1 MNALGDTR
9 RISDRILSLLG
20 LRLVLWLLV
29 SATLIPHLLIHPFAV
44 TDHYDEHYF
53 YAHDDA
59 ARISILDYHQIPA
72 WNPYYCGGI
81 PLAANPQDGCLAPD
95 FWLRL
100 FYGTGPGR
108 RLTVLLFLL
117 LGMEGTYQ
125 LARKHASSTLAAATG
140 AVIFAASGRFFF
152 MLEFGWVNMFGFD
165 LLPWVFVGY
174 ELGLKSFR
182 WRILGGFALGWMLLA
197 GGTYSTPYTVL
208 VIAALTLYDT
218 LAIIFRPA
226 LDPGDG
232 TKWWRPIWSA
242 AGVGFFTALFSAA
255 KFLPMLA
262 VVSQHPRTIHN
273 TYSNNFIQMM
283 ESLVTSH
290 SEDPQGIAAEGY
302 VGLLVA
308 ALALVS
314 LLTKDRRA
322 VRFMTMVGVFFAL
335 GMGDQGKTSLWTM
348 VRSLP
353 LYSQLR
359 DPQRFSM
366 VISFFLALAVARS
379 LTAIEDLPGKIAH
392 SLLARFQAWRR
403 KIVSEQLPFYARI
416 VTGAIGAVAVVMLG
430 YLTCKLLVLDDRMHQ
445 TPFTQD
451 PPLAAKQD
459 FHQARGNRWDAQ
471 VWAPAGRGTLQ
482 CFEETAFDQ
491 SPALRGDLAKEEFSA
506 DATTTV
512 DRISWTPNRIKVHVH
527 ATSETSLT
535 VNQNFAKGWSS
546 SVGNVDAVNGELTV
560 AQIPAGDHDVELRYD
575 DRALDVGIL
584 ISIATTFGAAALFVA
599 WSKKRIAIQIESAR
613 SISSPN
619 VGASRGVDS
628 ATITATPELSASG
641 ARRTEGSPLTP
652 LPTPVKSA
660 SNALDKDVDDKS
672 GSAT

>member
-1 MNALGDTR
+1 MSALADTR
-9 RISDRILSLLG
+9 RISDRLFSLLG
-20 LRLVLWLLV
+20 LRLVLWLIV
-29 SATLIPHLLIHPFAV
+29 SATLIPHLLDHPFSV

-125 LARKHASSTLAAATG
+125 LARKHASSTLAAAVG

-165 LLPWVFVGY
+165 LMPWVVLGY
-174 ELGLKSFR
+174 ELGFKSFR

-208 VIAALTLYDT
+208 VLAALTIYDT
-218 LAIIFRPA
+218 LRIILRPA

-232 TKWWRPIWSA
+232 TKWWRPIWSTI
-242 AGVGFFTALFSAA
+242 GVGFSTALFSAA
-255 KFLPMLA
+255 KFLPMLS

-290 SEDPQGIAAEGY
+290 TEDPQGIAAEGY

-314 LLTKDRRA
+314 LLAKDRRA

-366 VISFFLALAVARS
+366 VISFFLALAVARA
-379 LTAIEDLPGKIAH
+379 LTGLEDLPEKIAH
-392 SLLARFQAWRR
+392 SLLARFQAWRK
-403 KIVSEQLPFYARI
+403 KIVSEKLPFYARI
-416 VTGAIGAVAVVMLG
+416 VTGLVGAIAVVSLG
-430 YLTCKLLVLDDRMHQ
+430 YLTCKLLILDDRMHQ
-445 TPFTQD
+445 APFSQD
-451 PPLAAKQD
+451 APLAAKQD

-482 CFEETAFDQ
+482 CFEETAFNQ
-491 SPALRGDLAKEEFSA
+491 SPALRGDLTKEEFSA
-506 DATTTV
+506 DPTTTV
-512 DRISWTPNRIKVHVH
+512 DRISWSPNRIKVHVH
-527 ATSETSLT
+527 APSETSIT

-546 SVGNVDAVNGELTV
+546 NIGKVSATKGELAV
-560 AQIPAGDHDVELRYD
+560 LAIPAGDHDVELRYD
-575 DRALDVGIL
+575 DHALDIGIL
-584 ISIATTFGAAALFVA
+584 ISITTTLGAAALFFV
-599 WSKKRIAIQIESAR
+599 WSKKKFLLQIESAR

-619 VGASRGVDS
+619 VAAARGAEG
-628 ATITATPELSASG
+628 ATMTATPELSASG
-641 ARRTEGSPLTP
+641 ARTTAGSPLTP

-660 SNALDKDVDDKS
+660 SNAPVKDVDDKS